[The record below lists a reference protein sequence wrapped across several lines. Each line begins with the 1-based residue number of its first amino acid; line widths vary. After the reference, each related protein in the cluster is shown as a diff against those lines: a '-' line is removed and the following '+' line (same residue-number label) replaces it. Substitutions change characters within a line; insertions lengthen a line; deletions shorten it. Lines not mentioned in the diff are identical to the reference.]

1 MSGKMKLYAALFSHL
16 GLFCEKESS
25 STCLFKFPS
34 LFSSTHSSLKHVSN
48 RVFPAI
54 ESYDVQDWKHVETE
68 AVRTTMHSYL
78 SEGRCAELLEPL
90 REQLAKYPLYI
101 TLDKDVM
108 NQTDCIQ
115 NWDSGYLSK
124 KEVPTTCFSPPFRRL
139 SLPPYSS

>member
-1 MSGKMKLYAALFSHL
+1 MYTSK
-16 GLFCEKESS
+16 
-25 STCLFKFPS
+25 
-34 LFSSTHSSLKHVSN
+34 N

-68 AVRTTMHSYL
+68 AVRTTTHSYL

-124 KEVPTTCFSPPFRRL
+124 KEVQTTCCSSPLAAAFFTYPFILRHRYFSL
-139 SLPPYSS
+139 SKH